1 MYAQGEVP
9 GAWFGWQG
17 LLEHGFSPTARGGQV
32 TLFTRSA
39 DGGLGAPVPEPD
51 RTTPLFCEGWNGKVM
66 DERQA
71 PFWIY
76 GTGALRLAVSA
87 IAETPATL
95 WVDGEIVDRS
105 VVADR
110 AAFAAQL
117 EGEPWHAV
125 VLEVPELLPTAPP
138 EGLRL
143 DGLVVAPG

>member
-1 MYAQGEVP
+1 
-9 GAWFGWQG
+9 
-17 LLEHGFSPTARGGQV
+17 
-32 TLFTRSA
+32 
-39 DGGLGAPVPEPD
+39 
-51 RTTPLFCEGWNGKVM
+51 M

-105 VVADR
+105 IVADR
-110 AAFAAQL
+110 AAFTAQL
-117 EGEPWHAV
+117 EGERWHAV

-143 DGLVVAPG
+143 EGLVVAPG